1 MWRPKQKGKPP
12 ISTLKPRESFS
23 SYCSILLFS
32 TVSSRIR
39 LNCSKLVNG
48 VSCSTVGSGNL
59 VRSIK
64 ISPIQTALPTSGSD
78 LRVSKQPWQVIHCS
92 PPSRYSCNTAPEL
105 KAMIRSPIRPN
116 PRT

>member
-1 MWRPKQKGKPP
+1 MWRPKEKGKPP

-64 ISPIQTALPTSGSD
+64 TSIKYPPFKLQFQQVAQTS
-78 LRVSKQPWQVIHCS
+78 
-92 PPSRYSCNTAPEL
+92 E
-105 KAMIRSPIRPN
+105 
-116 PRT
+116 